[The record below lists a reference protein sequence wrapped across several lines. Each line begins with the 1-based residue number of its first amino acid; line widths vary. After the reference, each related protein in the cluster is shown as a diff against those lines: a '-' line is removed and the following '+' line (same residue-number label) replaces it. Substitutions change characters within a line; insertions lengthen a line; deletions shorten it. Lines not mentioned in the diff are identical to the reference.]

1 MSYEELLKRGME
13 KVPKE
18 LKQHDRFKIP
28 EAKTTPDGARTY
40 IDNFY
45 DIAKDLRREPAH
57 LLKFMLKELATKGDM
72 EGKRLLVLGRFSE
85 TQINGKIDFYVKQYV
100 ICSECKR
107 PDTKIMKD
115 GDFYFL
121 KCEAC
126 GARHALGK

>member
-18 LKQHDRFKIP
+18 LKDQGRFTVPK
-28 EAKTTPDGARTY
+28 AKTTPDGARTY

-45 DIAKDLRREPAH
+45 DMAKDLRREPAH
-57 LLKFMLKELATKGDM
+57 MLKFMLKELATKGNM

-85 TQINGKIDFYVKQYV
+85 TQINSKIEIYVKQYV
-100 ICSECKR
+100 ICDECGR
-107 PDTKIMKD
+107 PDTKLLKD
-115 GDFYFL
+115 EGYQFM